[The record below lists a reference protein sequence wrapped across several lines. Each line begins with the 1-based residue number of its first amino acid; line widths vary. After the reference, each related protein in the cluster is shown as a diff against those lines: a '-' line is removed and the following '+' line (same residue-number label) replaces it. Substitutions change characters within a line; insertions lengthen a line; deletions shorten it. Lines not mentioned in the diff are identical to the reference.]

1 MRMSFDDE
9 ESFKEAVESLRFN
22 SSDPN
27 TPQQLESSNSMQ
39 LEDSERNEDHDNITP
54 SDPITLQV
62 RRVGSSSNLSMQEFR
77 RSGPGDV
84 QVSFDNPSLAN
95 NPSLEFTSSIGCSS
109 IGRSQER
116 SEDHANDT
124 EKYLFP
130 TTSSNFLS

>member
-27 TPQQLESSNSMQ
+27 TRQQLGSSCNSMQ
-39 LEDSERNEDHDNITP
+39 LEDSERNEDRDNITP
-54 SDPITLQV
+54 SDPIRLQV
-62 RRVGSSSNLSMQEFR
+62 RRVGSSSNLSIQEFR

-95 NPSLEFTSSIGCSS
+95 NPSLKFTSSN
-109 IGRSQER
+109 RM
-116 SEDHANDT
+116 
-124 EKYLFP
+124 
-130 TTSSNFLS
+130 